1 MFNRAMKRVS
11 LGAALTLGLV
21 SGAFAGGEGGLD
33 YGSLTDAISFD
44 EVGPAVLTAAGALV
58 ALYVII
64 LGIRLIVRFVKSG

>member
-1 MFNRAMKRVS
+1 MFKRLKIGAVAL
-11 LGAALTLGLV
+11 LGAMVAGNAL
-21 SGAFAGGEGGLD
+21 AGGEGGLD
-33 YGSLTDAISFD
+33 YGALTDSISFD